1 LSQATSDGPIIKVC
15 GVTTPQDAAMAVEA
29 GATAIGFNFWP
40 RSPRYVEPQAWM
52 KETPALK
59 VGIFVGEAPERVME
73 IAALAG
79 LDVAQIYGADAPP
92 MRVWRAIK
100 PGAEMLPAEGY
111 VMDVSE
117 GTGQTFDWS
126 LAAGAGDR
134 IVLAGGLDGS
144 NVREAIRV
152 ARPWGVDACSRL
164 ESSPGKKDAARVRA
178 FVAAAREEFIHG

>member
-1 LSQATSDGPIIKVC
+1 MSHSASDGPIIKVC
-15 GVTTPQDAAMAVEA
+15 GVTTPGDAEMAVEA

-40 RSPRYVEPQAWM
+40 RSPRFVEPQPWM
-52 KETPALK
+52 KQVAALR
-59 VGIFVGEAPERVME
+59 VGIFVGETSQRMME
-73 IAALAG
+73 IAQQAG

-92 MRVWRAIK
+92 MRVWRAVK

-117 GTGQTFDWS
+117 GTGRTFDWS

-144 NVREAIRV
+144 NVREAIRI

-164 ESSPGKKDAARVRA
+164 ESSPGKKDEARVRA
-178 FVAAAREEFIHG
+178 FVAAAREELIHG

>member
-1 LSQATSDGPIIKVC
+1 
-15 GVTTPQDAAMAVEA
+15 
-29 GATAIGFNFWP
+29 
-40 RSPRYVEPQAWM
+40 
-52 KETPALK
+52 
-59 VGIFVGEAPERVME
+59 ME

-79 LDVAQIYGADAPP
+79 LDVAQIYGANAPP

>member
-1 LSQATSDGPIIKVC
+1 MSQATSDGPIIKVC

-40 RSPRYVEPQAWM
+40 RSPRYVQPQTWM

-79 LDVAQIYGADAPP
+79 LDVAQIYGSDAPP
-92 MRVWRAIK
+92 MRVWRAVK
-100 PGAEMLPAEGY
+100 PGADMLPAEGY

-164 ESSPGKKDAARVRA
+164 ESSPGKKDAARVQA